1 MTEETKK
8 ALATMYAV
16 KSKEKLERLKMMV
29 YVLTV
34 MLSVSLAINA
44 VFVFGQS
51 RNGGVCTIIEENQEI
66 TSPAQ
71 LQRNSA
77 TSSRQAILQTM
88 RRKLSA

>member
-8 ALATMYAV
+8 ALEKMYLV
-16 KSKEKLERLKMMV
+16 ESKKEMERFKMMV
-29 YVLTV
+29 YVLAV

-44 VFVFGQS
+44 VLIIGQP

-77 TSSRQAILQTM
+77 TSSRQAIFQMM
-88 RRKLSA
+88 RRRLSA